1 MTEVLSGYKPESP
14 KLAAQQVTRGGKTV
28 YIVAMPIALVP
39 EYLRIP
45 EVNKPDKDN
54 RQVSKAHAEEFGLYW
69 RDNPNSWTV
78 PPLLVDCSETL
89 EFKPDYQIEDG
100 PALGKVTLPNY
111 ANRVLRTL
119 DGQHRIYGW
128 SFIRAQI
135 FEDLAKAK
143 SDKLIADKTG
153 TDIEKQLANRT
164 IQKCEE
170 ALDRM
175 KKEQITLE
183 IITMVSEV
191 EHKTFFVDIADGA
204 LGINPSERARLDE
217 KHMTS
222 RVAKMLTDQIP
233 LLQNR
238 VELRKSTASKTG
250 KDLMSLANL
259 RDITRHVC
267 FGIVGKVTE
276 SREAAIKDSNA
287 FEISQHFVNALI
299 ESSQKLGKI
308 SDGSYEPS
316 TLKFESLL
324 GSMTI
329 WRCLAGAYHEL
340 AVEVVD
346 NKSLRWKES
355 GHEKF
360 VTMATAAIN
369 KMQIVEKDGQRTLN
383 AGWYQTDCFNPSGL
397 SPLSRTQDLKGLT
410 NLFVAWAESG
420 QVFQPASLA
429 KI

>member
-1 MTEVLSGYKPESP
+1 
-14 KLAAQQVTRGGKTV
+14 
-28 YIVAMPIALVP
+28 
-39 EYLRIP
+39 
-45 EVNKPDKDN
+45 
-54 RQVSKAHAEEFGLYW
+54 
-69 RDNPNSWTV
+69 
-78 PPLLVDCSETL
+78 
-89 EFKPDYQIEDG
+89 
-100 PALGKVTLPNY
+100 
-111 ANRVLRTL
+111 
-119 DGQHRIYGW
+119 
-128 SFIRAQI
+128 
-135 FEDLAKAK
+135 
-143 SDKLIADKTG
+143 
-153 TDIEKQLANRT
+153 
-164 IQKCEE
+164 
-170 ALDRM
+170 M

-287 FEISQHFVNALI
+287 FEISQYFVNALI
-299 ESSQKLGKI
+299 ESSQKLGKM

-346 NKSLRWKES
+346 NKSLRWKEK

-360 VTMATAAIN
+360 VAMATAAIN
-369 KMQIVEKDGQRTLN
+369 KMQIVEKDGQRTLD

-397 SPLSRTQDLKGLT
+397 SPLSRTQDLKSLT
-410 NLFVAWAESG
+410 NLFVSWAESG